1 MNGETI
7 FFLVIMGIITLFALF
22 TFGTGIWYDYH
33 NKKFVKNHSDY
44 IELQNK
50 VIDKGNENWEWHN
63 LINQKKKAIDE
74 ALDTLKYVPAERR
87 PKVEEQIEV
96 WRQELA
102 EINEEARPHF
112 VEHQILRD
120 RLNKWHDELVA
131 SGELKEF

>member
-7 FFLVIMGIITLFALF
+7 FFLVIMGIITFFALF
-22 TFGTGIWYDYH
+22 TFGVGVWYTYQ

-44 IELQNK
+44 IELRNK
-50 VIDKGNENWEWHN
+50 VIDKGNSNWHYRD

-74 ALDTLKYVPAERR
+74 ALDTLKYMPAEDR
-87 PKVEEQIEV
+87 KKAEEQVEV
-96 WRQELA
+96 WRKELA

-112 VEHQILRD
+112 EEHILLRD
-120 RLNKWHDELVA
+120 KLNKWHDELVA